1 MTQAPV
7 RMTVIPGR
15 RIVGRPGTATRVQGR
30 CEGRASATPSQL
42 LPSVG
47 TAGDRCLS
55 CTRSPR
61 GASAPVGR
69 LPKTLLRLPK
79 RLRLRLPMRSHP
91 ASKIFSHCVVAVRP
105 KGQQGRSIGKHSN
118 LAYGERYAAVRDVDP
133 NFQINSSVGTILVR
147 ICTGVALYSRTS
159 PARASVVFH
168 DGVSVHCAYRS
179 SFVFLSPD
187 RATDSR

>member
-1 MTQAPV
+1 
-7 RMTVIPGR
+7 MTVIPGR

-42 LPSVG
+42 LPSAG

-69 LPKTLLRLPK
+69 LPKTLRLPK
-79 RLRLRLPMRSHP
+79 RLRLRLSLPKSHP
-91 ASKIFSHCVVAVRP
+91 ASKIFSHCVIAVRL
-105 KGQQGRSIGKHSN
+105 KGQQGRSIGMHSDR
-118 LAYGERYAAVRDVDP
+118 AYGERYAAVRDIDP

-147 ICTGVALYSRTS
+147 ICTGVTLYSRTS

-179 SFVFLSPD
+179 SFVILSPD
-187 RATDSR
+187 RATVSR